1 MDEDVIVTIPCIACG
16 AQVRVEAQRCHGCG
30 QALPCNHCGSTHGPE
45 AIGREVLPCF
55 GMHLLER
62 KVIGQTALLRAL
74 DLQQKLQEPLGTIA
88 LRRRLLSAQQ
98 VLHLVNAQRYDRRRF
113 GTLAVEH
120 KWLTEE
126 QVQDLLSEQRDSR
139 PRIGQLLVSIR
150 AIDRAALAQELEL
163 YAGKPHK
170 E

>member
-1 MDEDVIVTIPCIACG
+1 MDEDVIVTIPCLACG
-16 AQVRVEAQRCHGCG
+16 VQVRVEAQRCHGCG
-30 QALPCNHCGSTHGPE
+30 QPLPCNHCGTTHGPDSV
-45 AIGREVLPCF
+45 GREVLPCF

-62 KVIGQTALLRAL
+62 KTIGQTALLKAL

-88 LRRRLLSAQQ
+88 LRQRLLSAQQ

-120 KWLTEE
+120 RWLTDE
-126 QVQDLLSEQRDSR
+126 QVTSLLAEQRDSR

-150 AIDRAALAQELEL
+150 AIDRKTLAHELEL
-163 YAGKPHK
+163 YAGKPRK
-170 E
+170 G